1 MTQEKIKQ
9 ILLENEVL
17 NKEEFQ
23 KFKKEADKK
32 NEKIQNYLIEKKVLS
47 PSPFYKLVAQHFNLP
62 FIDLQEKTIDSK
74 TLSSIPEKTASVHKI
89 IAFEKDAKSIKV
101 ATSSPNQLEIFEFI
115 KKKTGLKPDI
125 YVTTPENINNK
136 LKQYHKKLKNEL
148 NFFQKDKEGGDEEGE
163 SGLRKKG
170 EQVSTINLVNKLL
183 EHAIFQEASDIH
195 IEPEEN
201 KTVVR
206 YRIDGILHDVMTLPS
221 GTHNGIVAR
230 IKILANLKID
240 EHRMPQDGRFK
251 IYNKKYKISFRVSI
265 IPTFNGEKIVMR
277 LLNEDAKILSL
288 EELGFQEKALEKI
301 KRNIQKPHGDILVT
315 GPTGSGKTTTL
326 YTILNILNTPK
337 VNIST
342 IEDPIEYH
350 IERINQSQINP
361 KIGYTFAKG
370 LRAFLRQDPDII
382 MVGEI
387 RDEETA
393 QIATHAAMTGHL
405 VLSTLHTN
413 DTISTIFRLNN
424 MGIPFYL
431 VSGTLNL
438 IIAQGL
444 VRKICPNCIQSYNLN
459 KKAAED
465 LDKQFNSAEIIKT
478 MQKEGVISQEQKKL
492 SDLLFYKG
500 KGCKQCNHTGYKGRI
515 GIYEILENTENL
527 ANLILQKAS
536 KKDLKEQAKKDGLIQ
551 MAEDAFMK
559 ARDGITTID
568 EIIRVTRR

>member
-1 MTQEKIKQ
+1 MEVGKVKNILVKNQ
-9 ILLENEVL
+9 ILNEEEL
-17 NKEEFQ
+17 NKH
-23 KFKKEADKK
+23 KKEANKKGESLIQYLLKK
-32 NEKIQNYLIEKKVLS
+32 NIVSQGPFYRILAQYYKLPFTELAKEKINKDALT
-47 PSPFYKLVAQHFNLP
+47 
-62 FIDLQEKTIDSK
+62 D
-74 TLSSIPEKTASVHKI
+74 IPEKIASTHRM
-89 IAFEKDAKSIKV
+89 IAFDKDKKEIKI
-101 ATSSPNQLEIFEFI
+101 ATTKPEQLEIFDFI
-115 KKKTGLKPDI
+115 KKKTGLKPKV
-125 YVTTPENINNK
+125 YVTTPDSIEEHLK
-136 LKQYHKKLKNEL
+136 KYHKQLKQEL
-148 NFFQKDKEGGDEEGE
+148 TSAPQEEEGKQATKTDLE
-163 SGLRKKG
+163 KRAK
-170 EQVSTINLVNKLL
+170 EMSTIKLVDKIL
-183 EHAIFQEASDIH
+183 EHAIYQEASDIH
-195 IEPEEN
+195 IEPEE
-201 KTVVR
+201 KKIMVR
-206 YRIDGILHDVMTLPS
+206 YRIDGILHDIMTLPQS
-221 GTHNGIVAR
+221 LENGIVAR

-265 IPTFNGEKIVMR
+265 IPTFHGEKIVMR
-277 LLNEDAKILSL
+277 LLNEGARIMNL
-288 EELGFQEKALEKI
+288 EELGFQEKSLDKV
-301 KRNIQKPHGDILVT
+301 KRNIKKPHGEILVT

-326 YTILNILNTPK
+326 YTILDLLNTPE

-350 IERINQSQINP
+350 IERINQSQIQP
-361 KIGYTFAKG
+361 KIGYTFAQG

-382 MVGEI
+382 MVGEV

-413 DTISTIFRLNN
+413 DTISTIYRLNN

-444 VRKICPNCIQSYNLN
+444 VRKICPNCIKSYNLN

>member
-1 MTQEKIKQ
+1 MNEEKIKQ
-9 ILLENEVL
+9 VLIENEVL
-17 NKEEFQ
+17 G
-23 KFKKEADKK
+23 KKEFEKYKQEAEKK
-32 NEKIQNYLIEKKVLS
+32 GEKIKKYLIEKKVIS
-47 PSPFYKLVAQHFNLP
+47 SSPFYKLVAQHFNLP
-62 FIDLQEKTIDSK
+62 FVDLQEKSIDKK
-74 TLSSIPEKTASVHKI
+74 TLSFIPEKTASVHKI
-89 IAFEKDAKSIKV
+89 IAFEKDAQTIKL
-101 ATSSPNQLEIFEFI
+101 ATPDPDQLEIFEFI
-115 KKKTGLKPDI
+115 KKKTGLKPEV
-125 YVTTPENINNK
+125 YVTTPENIEDK
-136 LKQYHKKLKNEL
+136 IKKYHKKLKTEL
-148 NFFQKDKEGGDEEGE
+148 GLTPKDEQGEEKDEK
-163 SGLRKKG
+163 GLRKKG

-201 KTVVR
+201 QVIVR
-206 YRIDGILHDVMTLPS
+206 YRIDGILHDIMTLPKS
-221 GTHNGIVAR
+221 THNGIVAR
-230 IKILANLKID
+230 IKILSNLKID
-240 EHRMPQDGRFK
+240 EHRLPQDGRFK

-277 LLNEDAKILSL
+277 LLNEQANILNL
-288 EELGFQEKALEKI
+288 EELGFQQKALEKLE
-301 KRNIQKPHGDILVT
+301 RNIKKPHGEILVT

-326 YTILNILNTPK
+326 YTILNILNTPG

-350 IERINQSQINP
+350 IERINQSQVNP

-413 DTISTIFRLNN
+413 DTISTIYRLNN

-431 VSGTLNL
+431 ISSTLNL

-444 VRKICPNCIQSYNLN
+444 VRKICPDCMKSYNLSQ
-459 KKAAED
+459 KAAQD
-465 LDKQFNSAEIIKT
+465 LEKQFDTKTIIKT
-478 MQKEGVISQEQKKL
+478 LQEEKAISENQKKL
-492 SDLLFYKG
+492 SDILFYKG
-500 KGCKQCNHTGYKGRI
+500 KGCKQCKHTGYKGRV
-515 GIYEILENTENL
+515 GIYEILENTEEFS
-527 ANLILQKAS
+527 NLILKQAG
-536 KKDLKEQAKKDGLIQ
+536 KKELYEQARKDGLIN

-559 ARDGITTID
+559 ARNGITTID